1 MRSSFKRLAAL
12 SLSAVMCFTGRYAIP
27 AYTEDTVPGIINQTM
42 EGPGYEDGSCGLY
55 DYYVF
60 NDADG
65 TIDAKITEDGG
76 FDFEWK
82 DIYYGYC
89 SVGKNYTKEEPVPAG
104 TVVEYKA
111 DADEDCKYMIGV
123 ESFFTFGQYLVID
136 FIIID
141 DWGGVEREDLIQAD
155 NPTTTYIATVESD
168 GAEYDIYRK
177 NMTGFVDGTGQ
188 NVVKVESIRREKT
201 SDEKGVSSGRISV
214 DKHFSAYNKPGEKLD
229 APLSVMLMA
238 EAWDS
243 TGSLKVIKNDI
254 SCIKDGEKV
263 QNKPGDANCDGE
275 VNMADAVL
283 IMQVISDPD
292 KYQFT
297 ADGEKNA
304 DIDGSGDVT
313 NKDALIIQQY
323 KLGIIDKI

>member
-1 MRSSFKRLAAL
+1 MKSSFRRLAAL
-12 SLSAVMCFTGRYAIP
+12 SLTAAMCFTGSYTMP
-27 AYTEDTVPGIINQTM
+27 AYAEDAASGSVIKTM
-42 EGPGYEDGSCGLY
+42 EGAGYEDGSCGLY

-65 TIDAKITEDGG
+65 TIEAQITEDGG
-76 FDFEWK
+76 FDFVWN
-82 DIYYGYC
+82 DLYYGYC
-89 SVGKNYTKEEPVPAG
+89 SVGKNYSKEEPVPAG

-111 DADEDCKYMIGV
+111 DAGEDSKYMIGV
-123 ESFFTFGQYLVID
+123 ESFFTFGEYLVID
-136 FIIID
+136 FVIID

-155 NPTTTYIATVESD
+155 NPTTKFIATVEAD

-177 NMTGFVDGTGQ
+177 NVTGFVDGTGQ

-201 SDEKGVSSGRISV
+201 SDENGVSSGRISV

-229 APLSVMLMA
+229 TPLSVMLMA
-238 EAWDS
+238 EAW
-243 TGSLKVIKNDI
+243 GSSGSVKVMKNDI
-254 SCIKDGEKV
+254 SCIKGVEKM
-263 QNKPGDANCDGE
+263 QIRPGDANCDGE
-275 VNMADAVL
+275 VNMADAVF

-292 KYQFT
+292 KYHFT